1 MTTELDKLLIS
12 IDPDKSM
19 GETSARI
26 DRGINSFRCPS
37 VIDNWGDFRQCL
49 SRFVCHIEACVL
61 RLRQSMDDHLEH
73 YWDQAFR
80 SMHKIYGPNG
90 EKAAF
95 EMARTGNQGGL
106 YAVLKAVAKQ
116 SAEQYTQNEISARVS
131 VYWQE
136 LSLEEK
142 LAAPIEYIEKF
153 GHLLPSELTE
163 ASAARVRANFPQ
175 FLEKHPQMFQK
186 LRHTGL

>member
-1 MTTELDKLLIS
+1 MTTKLDILLTS
-12 IDPDKSM
+12 IDPATSM
-19 GETSARI
+19 EETSARI
-26 DRGINSFRCPS
+26 DRAVNSFRCPS
-37 VIDNWGDFRQCL
+37 VIDNWDDFRRCL

-61 RLRQSMDDHLEH
+61 RLRQPMDDHLEH

-80 SMHKIYGPNG
+80 SMHKVYGPNG

-95 EMARTGNQGGL
+95 ELARTAQEGGL

-116 SAEQYTQNEISARVS
+116 SAQQYPQNEISAKVS

-136 LSLEEK
+136 LSLDEK

-163 ASAARVRANFPQ
+163 ASAVRIRANFPQ
-175 FLEKHPQMFQK
+175 FLEKHPQMLQK
-186 LRHTGL
+186 FRGGGL